1 MECLRLAW
9 TTQRDTTSKN
19 KKKRKKKA
27 ECGGVYLYSRDRGKK
42 SMFEASLGKKDII
55 IYFILIYFFFFG
67 VLEFELRALARYV
80 LYDLNHTLDLRYY
93 LKNKI

>member
-1 MECLRLAW
+1 
-9 TTQRDTTSKN
+9 
-19 KKKRKKKA
+19 
-27 ECGGVYLYSRDRGKK
+27 
-42 SMFEASLGKKDII
+42 MFEASLGKKDII

-80 LYDLNHTLDLRYY
+80 LYHLNHTLDLRYY

>member
-42 SMFEASLGKKDII
+42 IMFEAKRSC
-55 IYFILIYFFFFG
+55 
-67 VLEFELRALARYV
+67 LRPA
-80 LYDLNHTLDLRYY
+80 
-93 LKNKI
+93 